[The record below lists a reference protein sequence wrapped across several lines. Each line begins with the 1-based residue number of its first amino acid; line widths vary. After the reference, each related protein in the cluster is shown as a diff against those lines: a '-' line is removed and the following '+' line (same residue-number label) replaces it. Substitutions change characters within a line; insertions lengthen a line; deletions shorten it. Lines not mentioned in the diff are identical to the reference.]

1 MKLADYL
8 ILALVALA
16 LFLVIR
22 RSVKRKA
29 AGAACGC
36 GGCAGCSA
44 RENCAEKTKSAS
56 GQESVVNS
64 GGFFLAFILTNVDVK
79 RIL

>member
-8 ILALVALA
+8 ILALVALV

-22 RSVKRKA
+22 RGVRRKA
-29 AGAACGC
+29 AGNACGC

-44 RENCAEKTKSAS
+44 SGNCPGQTK
-56 GQESVVNS
+56 G
-64 GGFFLAFILTNVDVK
+64 K
-79 RIL
+79 

>member
-8 ILALVALA
+8 ILALVALV

-22 RSVKRKA
+22 RSVRRKA
-29 AGAACGC
+29 SGNTCGC

-44 RENCAEKTKSAS
+44 RENCAQQTKR
-56 GQESVVNS
+56 
-64 GGFFLAFILTNVDVK
+64 T
-79 RIL
+79 

>member
-29 AGAACGC
+29 TGAACGC

-44 RENCAEKTKSAS
+44 RENCAEKTKSA
-56 GQESVVNS
+56 G
-64 GGFFLAFILTNVDVK
+64 
-79 RIL
+79 